1 MGIEM
6 ITEHGIRKRKPVG
19 IMIVFF
25 ILVIFAIWT
34 LFPVVWALITS
45 FKQPGD
51 SYKATFIPYKQ
62 FQPTLH
68 AWKDA
73 FVTTRDRT
81 LRSLRNSIIIA
92 TLSSA
97 VVLLLGS
104 FAGYSLAR
112 YEFKKWKNKDIA
124 LWILSQRMFP
134 PVAVL
139 IPYFLIMQKLH
150 LLDNVLG
157 IIMVHVTMNLPL
169 SVWLMLD
176 FFSELPTDI
185 EEAAM
190 IDGCGHLKA
199 FFYIA
204 IPIAA
209 PGLVAI
215 YVLSFIFSWN
225 EFLFVIVLGF
235 KNAMTL
241 PVMIAGSLTVRGLD
255 FWKVASLSILA
266 IIPPVILAI
275 ILSRYLVR
283 GLTMG
288 AIKE

>member
-1 MGIEM
+1 M
-6 ITEHGIRKRKPVG
+6 ITEHGIGRRKPIGVA
-19 IMIVFF
+19 IVFF
-25 ILVIFAIWT
+25 ILIIFAIWT
-34 LFPVVWALITS
+34 LFPVIWAVITS
-45 FKQPGD
+45 FKEPGD
-51 SYKATFIPYKQ
+51 SYKPTFIPYKQ
-62 FQPTLH
+62 FKPTLY
-68 AWKDA
+68 AWREA
-73 FVTTRDRT
+73 FINTRDRT
-81 LRSLRNSIIIA
+81 LLSLRNSIVIA

-97 VVLLLGS
+97 VVLLVGA

-124 LWILSQRMFP
+124 LWILSNRMFP
-134 PVAVL
+134 PVAVM
-139 IPYFLIMQKLH
+139 IPYFMIMQYLH
-150 LLDNVLG
+150 LLDSLLG

-176 FFSELPTDI
+176 FFSELPKDL

-204 IPIAA
+204 LPIAA
-209 PGLVAI
+209 PGLVAV

-235 KNAMTL
+235 RKAMTL
-241 PVMIAGSLTVRGLD
+241 PVLIAGSATVRGLE
-255 FWKVASLSILA
+255 FWKVSSLSILA
-266 IIPPVILAI
+266 IIPPVILALV
-275 ILSRYLVR
+275 LSRYIVR
-283 GLTMG
+283 GLTLG

>member
-1 MGIEM
+1 M
-6 ITEHGIRKRKPVG
+6 ITEHGIGKRTPLGVV
-19 IMIVFF
+19 IVYS
-25 ILVIFAIWT
+25 ILIIFAIWT
-34 LFPVVWALITS
+34 LFPILWAVITS

-51 SYKATFIPYKQ
+51 SFKATFIPYKQ
-62 FQPTLH
+62 FQPTLY
-68 AWKDA
+68 AWHDA
-73 FVTTRDRT
+73 FVTTGDRT
-81 LRSLRNSIIIA
+81 LNSLVNSLIIA
-92 TLSSA
+92 STSSA
-97 VVLLLGS
+97 VVLLLGA

-139 IPYFLIMQKLH
+139 IPYFVIMKWLH
-150 LLDNVLG
+150 LLDNLLAV
-157 IIMVHVTMNLPL
+157 IIVHVAMNLPL
-169 SVWLMLD
+169 AVWLMLD
-176 FFSELPTDI
+176 FFSDLSRDI
-185 EEAAM
+185 EDAAL
-190 IDGCGHLKA
+190 IDGCGHFKA

-204 IPIAA
+204 LPIAA
-209 PGLVAI
+209 PGLVAV

-225 EFLFVIVLGF
+225 EFLFVIVFGF
-235 KNAMTL
+235 QKAMTL

-266 IIPPVILAI
+266 IIPPVILAT

-288 AIKE
+288 AVKD

>member
-1 MGIEM
+1 M
-6 ITEHGIRKRKPVG
+6 ITEHGIGRRKPLG
-19 IMIVFF
+19 AAII
-25 ILVIFAIWT
+25 IFALIIFAVWT
-34 LFPVVWALITS
+34 LFPVIWAVITS

-51 SYKATFIPYKQ
+51 SYKPTFIPYKQ
-62 FQPTLH
+62 FKPTLY
-68 AWKDA
+68 AWREA
-73 FVTTRDRT
+73 FINTRDRT
-81 LRSLRNSIIIA
+81 LRSLRNSIVIA
-92 TLSSA
+92 TLSSTA
-97 VVLLLGS
+97 TLLLGA

-124 LWILSQRMFP
+124 LWILSNRMFP
-134 PVAVL
+134 PVAVM
-139 IPYFLIMQKLH
+139 IPYFLIMQNLR

-157 IIMVHVTMNLPL
+157 IIMVHTTMNLPL

-176 FFSELPTDI
+176 FFSELPKDL

-199 FFYIA
+199 FIYIA
-204 IPIAA
+204 LPIAA
-209 PGLVAI
+209 PGLVAV

-235 KNAMTL
+235 KKAMTL
-241 PVMIAGSLTVRGLD
+241 TVLIAGSLTVRGLD

-266 IIPPVILAI
+266 MIPPVILAL

>member
-1 MGIEM
+1 MV
-6 ITEHGIRKRKPVG
+6 TAHGITRRKPLG
-19 IMIVFF
+19 STIIF
-25 ILVIFAIWT
+25 IILIIFTVWT
-34 LFPVVWALITS
+34 LFPIVWAIITS

-51 SYKATFIPYKQ
+51 SFKATFIPYKQ
-62 FQPTLH
+62 FKPTLY
-68 AWKDA
+68 AWHDA

-81 LRSLRNSIIIA
+81 LRSLLNSIIIS

-97 VVLLLGS
+97 AVLLLGA

-157 IIMVHVTMNLPL
+157 VIMVHVTMNLPL
-169 SVWLMLD
+169 AVWLMLD
-176 FFSELPTDI
+176 FFADLPRDI

-190 IDGCGHLKA
+190 IDGCGHFKA

-209 PGLVAI
+209 PGLVAV

-225 EFLFVIVLGF
+225 EFLFVVVFGYQ
-235 KNAMTL
+235 KAMTL
-241 PVMIAGSLTVRGLD
+241 PVMIAGSLSVRGLD

-266 IIPPVILAI
+266 IIPPVVLAVV
-275 ILSRYLVR
+275 LSRFLVR

>member
-1 MGIEM
+1 
-6 ITEHGIRKRKPVG
+6 
-19 IMIVFF
+19 
-25 ILVIFAIWT
+25 
-34 LFPVVWALITS
+34 
-45 FKQPGD
+45 
-51 SYKATFIPYKQ
+51 
-62 FQPTLH
+62 
-68 AWKDA
+68 
-73 FVTTRDRT
+73 
-81 LRSLRNSIIIA
+81 
-92 TLSSA
+92 
-97 VVLLLGS
+97 
-104 FAGYSLAR
+104 
-112 YEFKKWKNKDIA
+112 
-124 LWILSQRMFP
+124 
-134 PVAVL
+134 
-139 IPYFLIMQKLH
+139 
-150 LLDNVLG
+150 
-157 IIMVHVTMNLPL
+157 
-169 SVWLMLD
+169 MLD

>member
-1 MGIEM
+1 M
-6 ITEHGIRKRKPVG
+6 ITEHGIGKRKPLG
-19 IMIVFF
+19 ATIIF
-25 ILVIFAIWT
+25 ILLILFTIWT
-34 LFPVVWALITS
+34 LFPVLWAVITS

-51 SYKATFIPYKQ
+51 SFKATFIPYKQ
-62 FQPTLH
+62 FKPTLY
-68 AWKDA
+68 AWHSA
-73 FVTTRDRT
+73 FVVEGDRT
-81 LRSLRNSIIIA
+81 FRCLRNSIIIA
-92 TLSSA
+92 TFSSA
-97 VVLLLGS
+97 IVLFLGA

-124 LWILSQRMFP
+124 FFILSQRMFP

-139 IPYFLIMQKLH
+139 IPFFLIMQHLH
-150 LLDNVLG
+150 LLDNLLA
-157 IIMVHVTMNLPL
+157 IIMIHTVMNLPL

-176 FFSELPTDI
+176 FFSDLPKEL

-190 IDGCGHLKA
+190 IDGCGHFKA
-199 FFYIA
+199 FLYIA
-204 IPIAA
+204 LPIAS
-209 PGLVAI
+209 PGLVAV

-225 EFLFVIVLGF
+225 EFLFVVVFGF

-241 PVMIAGSLTVRGLD
+241 PVMIAGSLSVRGLE

-266 IIPPVILAI
+266 IVPPVVLATL
-275 ILSRYLVR
+275 LSRYLVR

>member
-1 MGIEM
+1 M
-6 ITEHGIRKRKPVG
+6 ITEHGIGRRKPLG
-19 IMIVFF
+19 IALILIVL
-25 ILVIFAIWT
+25 IIFAIWT
-34 LFPVVWALITS
+34 LFPVIWAVITS

-51 SYKATFIPYKQ
+51 SFKATFIPYKQ
-62 FQPTLH
+62 FKPTLH
-68 AWKDA
+68 AWQDA
-73 FVTTRDRT
+73 FVKTRDRT
-81 LRSLRNSIIIA
+81 LRSLRNSIVIA

-97 VVLLLGS
+97 VTLLLGA

-124 LWILSQRMFP
+124 LWILSNRMFP
-134 PVAVL
+134 PVAVI
-139 IPYFLIMQKLH
+139 IPYFLIMQNLH

-157 IIMVHVTMNLPL
+157 IIIVHTTMNLPL
-169 SVWLMLD
+169 AVWLMLD
-176 FFSELPTDI
+176 FFSELPKDL

-204 IPIAA
+204 LPIAA
-209 PGLVAI
+209 PGLVAV

-225 EFLFVIVLGF
+225 EFLFVIVLSF
-235 KNAMTL
+235 KKAMTL
-241 PVMIAGSLTVRGLD
+241 PVLVAGALTLRGLE
-255 FWKVASLSILA
+255 FWKVASLSVLA
-266 IIPPVILAI
+266 IIPPVILAM

-283 GLTMG
+283 GLTLG

>member
-1 MGIEM
+1 M
-6 ITEHGIRKRKPVG
+6 ITEHGIGRRKPIGAAV
-19 IMIVFF
+19 ILLIV
-25 ILVIFAIWT
+25 IIFAIWT
-34 LFPVVWALITS
+34 LFPVIWAVITS
-45 FKQPGD
+45 FKEPGD
-51 SYKATFIPYKQ
+51 SYKPTFIPYKQ
-62 FQPTLH
+62 FKPTLY
-68 AWKDA
+68 AWNDA
-73 FVTTRDRT
+73 FVKTRDRT
-81 LRSLRNSIIIA
+81 LRSLRNSIVIA
-92 TLSSA
+92 TLSSI
-97 VVLLLGS
+97 VVLLLGA

-112 YEFKKWKNKDIA
+112 YEFRKWKNKDIA
-124 LWILSQRMFP
+124 LWILSNRMFP
-134 PVAVL
+134 PVAVM

-176 FFSELPTDI
+176 FYSELPKDL

-190 IDGCGHLKA
+190 IDGCGHFKA

-204 IPIAA
+204 LPIAA
-209 PGLVAI
+209 PGLVAV

-235 KNAMTL
+235 KKAMTL
-241 PVMIAGSLTVRGLD
+241 PVLIAGSLTVRGLD
-255 FWKVASLSILA
+255 FWKVSSLSILA
-266 IIPPVILAI
+266 IIPPVILAVV
-275 ILSRYLVR
+275 LSRYLVR

>member
-1 MGIEM
+1 M
-6 ITEHGIRKRKPVG
+6 ITSHGLERRKPLGV
-19 IMIVFF
+19 MI
-25 ILVIFAIWT
+25 ILIILILFTIWT
-34 LFPVVWALITS
+34 LFPIIWAIITS
-45 FKQPGD
+45 FKEPGD
-51 SYKATFIPYKQ
+51 SYKATFIPFKQ
-62 FQPTLH
+62 FKPTVY
-68 AWKDA
+68 AWHDA

-92 TLSSA
+92 TFSSA
-97 VVLLLGS
+97 ASLMLGA

-112 YEFKKWKNKDIA
+112 YQFKKWKNKDIA

-150 LLDNVLG
+150 LLDNVLA
-157 IIMVHVTMNLPL
+157 V
-169 SVWLMLD
+169 MLD
-176 FFSELPTDI
+176 FFADLPKDI
-185 EEAAM
+185 EEAAL
-190 IDGCGHLKA
+190 IDGCGHFMA
-199 FFYIA
+199 FFRIA
-204 IPIAA
+204 LPIAA
-209 PGLVAI
+209 PGLVAV

-225 EFLFVIVLGF
+225 EFLFVVVFGYQ
-235 KNAMTL
+235 NAMTL
-241 PVMIAGSLTVRGLD
+241 PVMIAGSLSTRGLD

-266 IIPPVILAI
+266 IIPPVILAT

>member
-1 MGIEM
+1 MV
-6 ITEHGIRKRKPVG
+6 TAHGIARRKPLG
-19 IMIVFF
+19 FTIIF
-25 ILVIFAIWT
+25 IILIIFTVWT
-34 LFPVVWALITS
+34 LFPIVWAIITS

-51 SYKATFIPYKQ
+51 SFKATFIPYKQ
-62 FQPTLH
+62 FKPTMY
-68 AWKDA
+68 AWHDA

-81 LRSLRNSIIIA
+81 LRSLLNSIIIS

-97 VVLLLGS
+97 AVLLLGA

-157 IIMVHVTMNLPL
+157 VIMVHVTMNLPL
-169 SVWLMLD
+169 AVWLMLD
-176 FFSELPTDI
+176 FFADLPRDI

-190 IDGCGHLKA
+190 IDGCGHFKA

-209 PGLVAI
+209 PGLVAV

-225 EFLFVIVLGF
+225 EFLFVVVFGYQ
-235 KNAMTL
+235 KAMTL
-241 PVMIAGSLTVRGLD
+241 PVMIAGSLSVRGLD

-266 IIPPVILAI
+266 IIPPVILAVV
-275 ILSRYLVR
+275 LSRYLVR

>member
-1 MGIEM
+1 M
-6 ITEHGIRKRKPVG
+6 ITAHGIGKRKPLGVTL
-19 IMIVFF
+19 
-25 ILVIFAIWT
+25 ILIILIIFMVWT
-34 LFPVVWALITS
+34 LFPILWAVITS

-51 SYKATFIPYKQ
+51 SFKATFIPYKQ
-62 FQPTLH
+62 FKPTMY

-81 LRSLRNSIIIA
+81 LRSLRNSIVIS

-97 VVLLLGS
+97 VVLLLGA

-139 IPYFLIMQKLH
+139 IPYFLIMQRLH
-150 LLDNVLG
+150 LLDNILAVV
-157 IIMVHVTMNLPL
+157 MVHGTMNLPL
-169 SVWLMLD
+169 AVWLMLD
-176 FFSELPTDI
+176 FFADLPRDI

-190 IDGCGHLKA
+190 IDGCGHFKA

-209 PGLVAI
+209 PGLVAV

-225 EFLFVIVLGF
+225 EFLFVVVFGYQ
-235 KNAMTL
+235 KAMTL
-241 PVMIAGSLTVRGLD
+241 PVMIAGSLSVRGLD

-266 IIPPVILAI
+266 IIPPVVLAVV
-275 ILSRYLVR
+275 LSRYLVR